1 MLRGLFADRRDARA
15 KEKTEHDN
23 CLDLADMGRSVL
35 RPYTSSVM
43 LQRGFGWA
51 ARASLKA

>member
-1 MLRGLFADRRDARA
+1 MREQ
-15 KEKTEHDN
+15 KKKTEHGN
-23 CLDLADMGRSVL
+23 CLDLADLGRSVL

-51 ARASLKA
+51 AKASLKA

>member
-1 MLRGLFADRRDARA
+1 MLRGLFVDRRDVRA
-15 KEKTEHDN
+15 KEKTELDN

-35 RPYTSSVM
+35 RPYTSLVM